1 MLTAILAILCMS
13 VPFKAYPAP
22 GTRSSQPVYSVAGE
36 VIDSLSGEG
45 IPLANIYVSV
55 ADGGCLADDDGRFRF
70 KSSRP
75 IKSLIVSSMGYSR
88 VEVGMD
94 TVNPLKLRIVMLPS
108 TTTLEEVLVK
118 PKKQKYSRRNNPAV
132 ELMQK
137 IRAASRL
144 HDPKD
149 SAYYAFDKYEKMV
162 IGLSDFQIPD
172 SGSRTARRMPFL
184 ADYID
189 SMPHA
194 SKPVLKISVKE
205 KAASHLFTAGDHKG
219 KEIITG
225 LRSEGLDKSF
235 DQANIQA
242 ALEDSFREI
251 DIFKGDVNILQNRF
265 VSPLSP
271 IGPNYYKYYLDT
283 VPGPRGSQ
291 LLELQFVPH
300 NPQSMGFNGRMWVAL
315 GDTAYFVNRLEMQV
329 PKSINLN
336 FVKDLYIEQD
346 FIKGKEG
353 QRHPKT
359 DFITVLFQLIPG
371 TQGVYARRE
380 TTYSGHRFGPDRR
393 LAQFYDEAGSRFLIN
408 SAEEQNDVFWTDVRP
423 GPLPKAESEM
433 GSFILRLRKMP
444 LFYWGEKIL
453 TILVQ
458 GYVGTGKKSRFD
470 IGPVNTF
477 VSTNKAEGVRFRLG
491 GMTTANL
498 SPHWFARG
506 YVAYGLRDHKFKYRT
521 ELEYSFKPKKYHSRE
536 WPMHSIRASYQYDT
550 DRLGEHYLFT
560 NPDNIFLSIKRKG
573 SCLITYRGLA
583 EAKYI
588 QEFPFN
594 LSIEAGLRAERQT
607 ATRWVPFLRTDS
619 ASVPHFRQA
628 AIFVSLRWAPGEKFV
643 QSASQRKPLNMDAP
657 IFQLTHEYG
666 PRKLFGADFTINKTE
681 FSFQK
686 RFWFSAFGYL
696 NTIVKLGKIWSSVYY
711 PALLWQNANLSYT
724 IQPESYAL
732 LNPMEFAM
740 DEYFSLGLDYFGNGI
755 LFNRIP
761 LVKKLRLREVIT
773 FRGFMGHLSK
783 RNNPQ
788 YNDALFR
795 FPADANTG
803 LMHGALPYM
812 EVSAGIDNIASILR
826 VDYVWRLTY
835 RDRPFIDHSG
845 VRISLHF
852 SF

>member
-1 MLTAILAILCMS
+1 MAALLSMVCCPTAA
-13 VPFKAYPAP
+13 AAPAA
-22 GTRSSQPVYSVAGE
+22 VYSIAGQ
-36 VIDSLSGEG
+36 VVDSLSGEG
-45 IPLANIYVSV
+45 VPLANIYVSV
-55 ADGGCLADDDGRFRF
+55 ADGGCLADDDGFFRF
-70 KSSRP
+70 KSHRP
-75 IKSLIVSSMGYSR
+75 IKSLIVSSMGYKR
-88 VEVGMD
+88 MEVAVDSVDAMH
-94 TVNPLKLRIVMLPS
+94 MLIKMAPAA
-108 TTTLEEVLVK
+108 TTLSEVLVR
-118 PKKQKYSRRNNPAV
+118 PKKEKYSRKNNPAI

-137 IRAASRL
+137 IRKAAKN

-162 IGLSDFQIPD
+162 IGLSDFEKPD
-172 SGSRTARRMPFL
+172 SGSRTARKMPFL

-189 SMPHA
+189 SMPHVE
-194 SKPVLKISVKE
+194 KPVLKVSVKE
-205 KAASHLFTAGDHKG
+205 KASSHLFRAADRKG
-219 KEIITG
+219 KEVITG
-225 LRSEGLDKSF
+225 VKSEGIDKSF

-251 DIFKGDVNILQNRF
+251 DIFHGDVNILQNRF
-265 VSPLSP
+265 VSPLSA

-283 VPGPRGSQ
+283 VAGPGGKR
-291 LLELQFVPH
+291 LLELQFAPF

-315 GDTAYFVNRLEMQV
+315 GDTTYFVRRLEMQV

-336 FVKDLYIEQD
+336 FVKDLYVEQTYEQ
-346 FIKGKEG
+346 GRAGE
-353 QRHPKT
+353 RHQLT
-359 DFITVLFQLIPG
+359 DDITVLFELIPG

-380 TTYSGHRFGPDRR
+380 STYTRHRFGPDRA
-393 LAQFYDEAGSRFLIN
+393 LSHFYDESGSRFLIN
-408 SAEEQNDVFWTDVRP
+408 GAEEQTDVFWTDVRP
-423 GPLPKAESEM
+423 EPLPKGEREM

-444 LFYWGEKIL
+444 LFYWGEKVL

-458 GYVGTGKKSRFD
+458 GYVNTGRKSKFD

-491 GMTTANL
+491 GMTTAYL
-498 SPHWFARG
+498 SPHIFARG
-506 YVAYGLRDHKFKYRT
+506 YVAYGLRDHKFKYRG
-521 ELEYSFKPKKYHSRE
+521 ELEYSFRKKKYHSRE
-536 WPMHSIRASYQYDT
+536 WPMHSVRATYQYDT

-573 SCLITYRGLA
+573 SCLITYRQLI
-583 EAKYI
+583 EARYI
-588 QEFPFN
+588 YEFPFN
-594 LSIEAGLRAERQT
+594 LSIEAGLRTERME
-607 ATRWVPFLRTDS
+607 ATRWVPFERADGSFDS
-619 ASVPHFRQA
+619 HYRQSA
-628 AIFVSLRWAPGEKFV
+628 FFVSLRYAPGEKFV
-643 QSASQRKPLNMDAP
+643 QSASQRKPINMDAP

-696 NTIVKLGKIWSSVYY
+696 NTVVKLGKMWSTVYY

-740 DEYFSLGLDYFGNGI
+740 DEYASLSLDYFGNGI
-755 LFNRIP
+755 LFNRLP
-761 LVKKLRLREVIT
+761 LIKKLKLREVIT
-773 FRGFMGHLSK
+773 FKGFMGHLSK
-783 RNNPQ
+783 RNNPSR
-788 YNDALFR
+788 NDALYR
-795 FPADANTG
+795 FPKDANVG
-803 LMHGALPYM
+803 LMSALPYM

-835 RDRPFIDHSG
+835 RDRPYINHSG